1 MAKAKQQQTSATLD
15 DVAARAPEW
24 IEILK
29 QMIFVR
35 RFEEATEREFR
46 KGKIGGYLHVY
57 IGQEA
62 IASGILTALR
72 RDDIVFAGY
81 RDHAHALVLGSD
93 PGRVMAELFGKA
105 TGVSRGRGGSMHLAD
120 PSLRFWGGYA
130 IVGGHIPLACGM
142 ALAVQYRGADEVV
155 LCIFGDGATNIGEFH
170 EGLNLAA
177 LWKLPVIFLCE
188 NNFYGMGTHVR
199 RAASTPEIY
208 RRAEVYGIRSEQ
220 VDGMDVLAVRDAMT
234 RAMNHVRGGNGPYFI
249 EALTYRFRGHSMADP
264 ELYRSREEVEEWRR
278 QRDPIVRFSA
288 YLTQNGYASADEL
301 AAIEQEVEAEVEEA
315 VRFAEE
321 SPEPPLES
329 VTEYVYVNPGPAR
342 RVAHA

>member
-1 MAKAKQQQTSATLD
+1 MIEQTVLSKELLLGFY
-15 DVAARAPEW
+15 R
-24 IEILK
+24 
-29 QMIFVR
+29 QMVLIR
-35 RFEEATEREFR
+35 RFEDKAAEMYPLGKTAGLCPLYNGEAAVAV
-46 KGKIGGYLHVY
+46 G
-57 IGQEA
+57 A
-62 IASGILTALR
+62 ISVLR
-72 RDDIVFAGY
+72 PE
-81 RDHAHALVLGSD
+81 DHIFTHSPGHGHALARGMD
-93 PGRVMAELFGKA
+93 PRRVMAELFGKA

>member
-1 MAKAKQQQTSATLD
+1 MIEQTVHSKELLLGFY
-15 DVAARAPEW
+15 R
-24 IEILK
+24 
-29 QMIFVR
+29 QMVLIR
-35 RFEEATEREFR
+35 RFEDKAAEMYAL
-46 KGKIGGYLHVY
+46 GKIGGFLHLY
-57 IGQEA
+57 NGEEA
-62 IASGILTALR
+62 VAVGAISVLR
-72 RDDIVFAGY
+72 PEDHIFTHY
-81 RDHAHALVLGSD
+81 RDHGHALARGMD
-93 PGRVMAELFGKA
+93 PRRVMAELFGKV
-105 TGVSRGRGGSMHLAD
+105 TGVSKGRGGSMHLAD
-120 PSLRFWGGYA
+120 PALRFWGGYA

-142 ALAVQYRGADEVV
+142 ALAIQYRGADEVV

-170 EGLNLAA
+170 EGLNIAA

-188 NNFYGMGTHVR
+188 NNLYGMGTHVR

-220 VDGMDVLAVRDAMT
+220 VDGMDVLAVREAMT
-234 RAMNHVRGGNGPYFI
+234 RAMNYVRDGNGPYFL

-264 ELYRSREEVEEWRR
+264 ELYRSKEEVEEWRR
-278 QRDPIVRFSA
+278 NRDPIARFSN
-288 YLTQNGYASADEL
+288 YLTANGYATAEEL

>member
-1 MAKAKQQQTSATLD
+1 MIEQTVLSRELLLGFY
-15 DVAARAPEW
+15 R
-24 IEILK
+24 
-29 QMIFVR
+29 QMVLIR
-35 RFEEATEREFR
+35 RFEDKAAEMYTL
-46 KGKIGGYLHVY
+46 GKIGGFLHLY
-57 IGQEA
+57 NGEEA
-62 IASGILTALR
+62 VAVGAISVLR
-72 RDDIVFAGY
+72 PEDHIFTHY
-81 RDHAHALVLGSD
+81 RDHGHALARGMD
-93 PGRVMAELFGKA
+93 PRRVMAELFGKT
-105 TGVSRGRGGSMHLAD
+105 TGVSRGRGGSMHMAD
-120 PSLRFWGGYA
+120 PALRFWGGYA

-142 ALAVQYRGADEVV
+142 ALAIQYRGADEVV

-220 VDGMDVLAVRDAMT
+220 VDGMDLLAVREVMS
-234 RAMNHVRGGNGPYFI
+234 RAMDYVRAGHGPYFI

-278 QRDPIVRFSA
+278 QRDPITRFSG
-288 YLTQNGYASADEL
+288 YIIQNGYATAEEL

-315 VRFAEE
+315 VRFADE

>member
-1 MAKAKQQQTSATLD
+1 MIEQTVHSKELLLGFY
-15 DVAARAPEW
+15 R
-24 IEILK
+24 
-29 QMIFVR
+29 QMVLIR
-35 RFEEATEREFR
+35 RFEDKAAEMYAL
-46 KGKIGGYLHVY
+46 GKIGGFLHLY
-57 IGQEA
+57 NGEEA
-62 IASGILTALR
+62 VAVGAISVLR
-72 RDDIVFAGY
+72 PEDHIFAHY
-81 RDHAHALVLGSD
+81 REHGHALARGMD
-93 PGRVMAELFGKA
+93 PRRVMAELFGKV
-105 TGVSRGRGGSMHLAD
+105 TGVSKGRGGSMHLAD
-120 PSLRFWGGYA
+120 PALRFWGGYA

-142 ALAVQYRGADEVV
+142 ALAIQYRRADEVV

-170 EGLNLAA
+170 EGLNIAA

-220 VDGMDVLAVRDAMT
+220 VDGMDVLAVREAMI
-234 RAMNHVRGGNGPYFI
+234 RAMNYVRDGNGPYFL

-264 ELYRSREEVEEWRR
+264 ELYRSKEEVEEWRR
-278 QRDPIVRFSA
+278 NRDPIARFSN
-288 YLTQNGYASADEL
+288 YLTVNGYATAEEL
-301 AAIEQEVEAEVEEA
+301 AAIEREVEAEVEEA

-329 VTEYVYVNPGPAR
+329 VTEHVYVNPGPAR